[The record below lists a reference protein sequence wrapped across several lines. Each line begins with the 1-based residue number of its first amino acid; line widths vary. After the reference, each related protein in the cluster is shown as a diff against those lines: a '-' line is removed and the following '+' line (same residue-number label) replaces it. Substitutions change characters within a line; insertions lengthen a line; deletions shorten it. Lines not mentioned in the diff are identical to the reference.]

1 MSDPLEPQPDPDP
14 DPNFLER
21 ADTYIALANEHVGR
35 IERGRVA
42 ASLMYGA
49 ARFGAFTAACWS
61 RDAND
66 LREKRDETLKYF
78 LEQYRSMLEENL
90 DDYIGR
96 FDDYMRR
103 EG

>member
-1 MSDPLEPQPDPDP
+1 MVDAPDP

-42 ASLMYGA
+42 ASLLYGA

-61 RDAND
+61 RDAD
-66 LREKRDETLKYF
+66 DMREKREETLKYF
-78 LEQYRSMLEENL
+78 LDQYRAMLEENL
-90 DDYIGR
+90 DAYIER
-96 FDDYMRR
+96 FEHYMRP
-103 EG
+103 EA

>member
-1 MSDPLEPQPDPDP
+1 MSEEPDQ

-42 ASLMYGA
+42 ASLMYAG

-61 RDAND
+61 RDASEMRAR
-66 LREKRDETLKYF
+66 REETLTYF
-78 LEQYRSMLEENL
+78 LDQYRAMLEENL
-90 DDYIGR
+90 DDYIER
-96 FDDYMRR
+96 FDHHLRP
-103 EG
+103 EA